1 MNRLVLIGNG
11 FDLAHGLKTSYADFI
26 DWYWKDWG
34 RKLLKGLNK
43 TEDDGLCSFKIK
55 DNIEVQ
61 NWASVFQG
69 WYYKR
74 ENPLIPWDV
83 YYVVSLA
90 KQDKKLCDFKMS
102 PFFERIQNSI
112 ETRGWVDIENEYYR
126 LLEYHALE
134 AYSEQDIATL
144 NKQLAYL
151 QQLLTEY
158 LTTINKQG
166 ISIIENVRKKI
177 YAPIKSSDISIEAT
191 KTLTEYIEWCNKQE
205 TDVWK
210 YKLYKYGINTLRTSD
225 IDNVEKFKSDHTLC
239 TEYPRAY
246 MLPEQIMLLNFNY
259 TKTANEYL
267 NDYDIFSLNYI
278 HGVLE
283 SPDSMIFGYGD
294 EFEDKYKRLQNLNN
308 NECLT
313 NIKTIRYQ
321 ESDNYRKVLAFIES
335 APFQV
340 CIMGHSCGNSDR
352 TLLNT
357 IFEHRN
363 CISIKPYYYIKDDGT
378 DSYIELIQNISR
390 NFTDMKLMRDRV
402 VNKTYCETLT

>member
-1 MNRLVLIGNG
+1 
-11 FDLAHGLKTSYADFI
+11 
-26 DWYWKDWG
+26 
-34 RKLLKGLNK
+34 
-43 TEDDGLCSFKIK
+43 
-55 DNIEVQ
+55 
-61 NWASVFQG
+61 
-69 WYYKR
+69 
-74 ENPLIPWDV
+74 
-83 YYVVSLA
+83 
-90 KQDKKLCDFKMS
+90 
-102 PFFERIQNSI
+102 
-112 ETRGWVDIENEYYR
+112 
-126 LLEYHALE
+126 
-134 AYSEQDIATL
+134 
-144 NKQLAYL
+144 
-151 QQLLTEY
+151 
-158 LTTINKQG
+158 
-166 ISIIENVRKKI
+166 
-177 YAPIKSSDISIEAT
+177 
-191 KTLTEYIEWCNKQE
+191 
-205 TDVWK
+205 
-210 YKLYKYGINTLRTSD
+210 
-225 IDNVEKFKSDHTLC
+225 
-239 TEYPRAY
+239 

-321 ESDNYRKVLAFIES
+321 ESDNYRKVLDFIES